1 MEEKPY
7 NFIEKSV
14 KWYEFESIGSEKTVL
29 KRVIFSAYE
38 SNVFNL
44 ALLDVLDNGETSD
57 ITESK
62 NKDLTT
68 ILATV
73 ISIIHDFF
81 QQNPDC
87 VVTFKGSEEK
97 RQRLYRLVIS
107 REINQIKSNFVIA
120 GLINGKVELFEPNKN
135 YELFIIRKKYENNR

>member
-81 QQNPDC
+81 Q
-87 VVTFKGSEEK
+87 
-97 RQRLYRLVIS
+97 
-107 REINQIKSNFVIA
+107 
-120 GLINGKVELFEPNKN
+120 
-135 YELFIIRKKYENNR
+135 